1 MRLLLGFGTASLAV
15 AAATGVLAQ
24 PDSPAFAD
32 TPVVWAADRLDPAAF
47 AFDGEA
53 RFTDSQTLT
62 DQGLVRRATGEY
74 LLNNQ
79 GGAVDRLRVTRG
91 GLLRGETGAPSFFG
105 EGSPADEQVDVAW
118 LRGWPSAVRF
128 EGEDLDLDITPHAG
142 FGFGASGGSAEAG
155 ATLRLGAD
163 LEDGLGRLVQDGDR
177 FGERPRW
184 YLFAAAN
191 KRAVG
196 YNVTSG
202 PNGWSRSGMSTD
214 EGAFI
219 GDAQAGVAW
228 RKGDLQASFGYVQR
242 EIKARAPRGVDGA
255 SADESLVAFQLSIKP
270 SW

>member
-1 MRLLLGFGTASLAV
+1 MRLLLGVCSASAAVLSATTVFAQDSRLAPADQV
-15 AAATGVLAQ
+15 VWAVERLE
-24 PDSPAFAD
+24 SPAFA
-32 TPVVWAADRLDPAAF
+32 
-47 AFDGEA
+47 FDDDA
-53 RFTDSQTLT
+53 RFAASDVLT
-62 DQGLVRRATGEY
+62 GQGLVRRTTGEV
-74 LLNNQ
+74 LLSDQ
-79 GGAVDRLRVTRG
+79 GAAVDRLRVTRG
-91 GLLRGETGAPSFFG
+91 GLLRDEGGAPAFFG
-105 EGSPADEQVDVAW
+105 DGALGDEQVDVTW

-142 FGFGASGGSAEAG
+142 LGFGASGGSAEAG
-155 ATLRLGAD
+155 ATVRLGAD
-163 LEDGLGRLVQDGDR
+163 LGDRLDGLVEDGDR
-177 FGERPRW
+177 FGQRPRW

-202 PNGWSRSGMSTD
+202 PDGWGRAGVSTD

-242 EIKARAPRGVDGA
+242 EIKARAPHGA
-255 SADESLVAFQLSIKP
+255 ERTSADESLVAFQLSLKP